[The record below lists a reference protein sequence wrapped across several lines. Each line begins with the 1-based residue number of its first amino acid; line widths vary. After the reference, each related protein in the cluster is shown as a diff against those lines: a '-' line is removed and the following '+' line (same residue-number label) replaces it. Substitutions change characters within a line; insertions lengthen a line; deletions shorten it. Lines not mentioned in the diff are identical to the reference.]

1 MKKPRTRVS
10 KELKEKICA
19 ELLQEGCNIQ
29 SVGAQYGLTVK
40 TINKWKSDC
49 KKQSQT
55 SGGQKA
61 NNRFIELSLPPVT
74 SKILCL
80 KKVELTF
87 EDYSCSIV
95 GKIKSNQLLKLL
107 QLLEGGLC

>member
-1 MKKPRTRVS
+1 MKKPRTRIP

-19 ELLQEGCNIQ
+19 ELLQEDCNIQ
-29 SVGAQYGLTVK
+29 SIAAQYGLTVK
-40 TINKWKSDC
+40 TISKWKSDC

-55 SGGQKA
+55 SPAQEL
-61 NNRFIELSLPPVT
+61 NNRFIELTLPPVT
-74 SKILCL
+74 SKILGL

-107 QLLEGGLC
+107 QVLEGGLC